1 MHGVFFKRLEMAT
14 FSMVFL
20 HVLDVLLQAHPL
32 AVGLGGFEAKEFGQL
47 GSVGRIFDQTQLDA
61 FAELLPEF
69 HIRIHFFLLF
79 FVVFLVRLLFVG
91 ILVVALLLFGVVLL
105 LVVLGLGGLLGVLG
119 GFLGEF
125 AQHFEALA
133 HELLAHDLQHLVLL
147 KGLTGDVQRQVVGVD
162 DARDEVEVLGKQI
175 LELVGDQNLA
185 HIQTQAGRT
194 LVVVIVLVVGRF
206 LGHEQDGLELDL
218 ALRLEVGPGGR
229 VGLVFGDGLVEV
241 IVIFVGD
248 VFLVTRPDGLLL
260 VDEFPVPHSPGLG
273 FVFDLLLVI
282 LIILVLGV
290 KFVIILI
297 ILIVLVVLVVF
308 IIPIISV
315 ISIIPIILIL
325 ILILILI

>member
-20 HVLDVLLQAHPL
+20 HVLGVLLQAHPL

-69 HIRIHFFLLF
+69 HIRIHFFL
-79 FVVFLVRLLFVG
+79 VFLVRLLFVG

-175 LELVGDQNLA
+175 LGLVGDQNLA

-194 LVVVIVLVVGRF
+194 LVVVIVLVVGR
-206 LGHEQDGLELDL
+206 
-218 ALRLEVGPGGR
+218 PM
-229 VGLVFGDGLVEV
+229 
-241 IVIFVGD
+241 
-248 VFLVTRPDGLLL
+248 
-260 VDEFPVPHSPGLG
+260 
-273 FVFDLLLVI
+273 
-282 LIILVLGV
+282 
-290 KFVIILI
+290 
-297 ILIVLVVLVVF
+297 
-308 IIPIISV
+308 
-315 ISIIPIILIL
+315 
-325 ILILILI
+325 